1 MKHKLYFLPLILLL
15 MLTYSACEKD
25 EVTKPDDN
33 EEEKEQQQDPQTNS
47 LNVAFY
53 DLMQEWY
60 LWYDQMPEIKP
71 DSFSNPSSLLKAI
84 RYKEDIWS
92 YITTFQAFTQYYEQG
107 AYIGYGF
114 SYRWDETDSL
124 RITFVF
130 EDSPLAEENIQ
141 RGWVITRING
151 NEIQPADNINDILG
165 NDEIGVENTF
175 EFSKNGHTVTS
186 TFAKEEIS
194 MNTVLMDTVLQANDK
209 QVGYFVLKSFINKT
223 PDELKAVF
231 EDFASKKIDELV
243 VDLRY
248 NGGGTLQGSR
258 ILAEYILNDEDMG
271 KTFVKISHNDK
282 KTEEDSLHVFSE
294 DPLNISLGLE
304 RVYFI
309 TTQATASASEALIN
323 GLDPYLDVKLI
334 GQATYGKPVGMY
346 AFSDNNQQF
355 AFVPVCFELE
365 NAAGVADYYDGLPVD
380 VATEDD
386 ITEPFGSSQEK
397 SLYQALYHIENG
409 SFDQRKAGY
418 RMIPENKVEY
428 RSLEDEIG
436 AQ

>member
-1 MKHKLYFLPLILLL
+1 MKHKLFFLPLILLL

-25 EVTKPDDN
+25 EVTKPDENDQ
-33 EEEKEQQQDPQTNS
+33 EEEQQDPQSNP

-60 LWYDQMPEIKP
+60 LWYDQIPEVNP
-71 DSFSNPSSLLKAI
+71 DSFSNPQSMLEAI
-84 RYKEDIWS
+84 RYKEDIYS
-92 YITTFQAFTQYYEQG
+92 YITTFQAFSQYYEQG

-114 SYRWDETDSL
+114 SYRWDDTDSL

-130 EDSPLAEENIQ
+130 EDSPLAEENIE
-141 RGWVITRING
+141 RGWVITKIDG
-151 NEIQPADNINDILG
+151 NEIQPADNINGLLG
-165 NDEIGVENTF
+165 KDEIGVEHTF
-175 EFSKNGHTVTS
+175 EFSKKDSTVTA
-186 TFAKEEIS
+186 TFAKKQIS

-209 QVGYFVLKSFINKT
+209 DVGYFVLKSFINKT
-223 PDELKAVF
+223 PDELQTVF
-231 EDFASKKIDELV
+231 EDFASKNIDELV

-248 NGGGTLQGSR
+248 NGGGTLEGCR
-258 ILAEYILNDEDMG
+258 ILGEYILNDKDVG

-282 KTEEDSLHVFSE
+282 QTGEDTTHVFSE
-294 DPLNISLGLE
+294 DPLSISLGLD

-334 GQATYGKPVGMY
+334 GQTTYGKPVGMY
-346 AFSDNNQQF
+346 AFTDNNQQY

-365 NAAGVADYYDGLPVD
+365 NAEGIADYYEGLPVD
-380 VATEDD
+380 VASADD
-386 ITEPFGSSQEK
+386 ITEPFGSSQEN

-418 RMIPENKVEY
+418 RMIPANKVEY